1 MQEVTMNI
9 VILDG
14 AVLNPGDNPWTPM
27 EAMGKVT
34 VFDRTPPELVVERA
48 RNAEAI
54 FTNKTR
60 LSADMLKELPKLR
73 YIGVLATGYDVVD
86 IAAAG
91 TRGIPVCNVMA
102 YGVDAVAQHVMA
114 LLLELT
120 RSVSPHS
127 DSVRAGQWTR
137 ATDWCYWL
145 HPLRDLTDMTMGVL
159 GLGNI
164 GRRVAELAHAFGM
177 RVQGWNRSPIS
188 VPEYITLVDKD
199 ALFATSDVVSLHVP
213 LSDDTR
219 GLVNARRLASM
230 KPGSLLINTAR
241 GPLLDEAAVA
251 AALTSGHLGG
261 LGADVLAQE
270 PPAPDNPLLTAPR
283 CLITPHISWATLR
296 ARRNTTR
303 LAAENLRAWLD
314 GSPRNVVNAVHMS

>member
-1 MQEVTMNI
+1 MNI

-14 AVLNPGDNPWTPM
+14 QVLNPGDNPWEPI
-27 EAMGKVT
+27 ESQGEVT
-34 VFDRTPPELVVERA
+34 VYDRTSPDEVVERA
-48 RNAEAI
+48 RDASVI

-60 LSADMLKELPKLR
+60 LTAEILEQLPQLR

-91 TRGIPVCNVMA
+91 KRGIPVCNVVA

-120 RSVSPHS
+120 RSITLHS
-127 DSVRAGQWTR
+127 TTVRAGQWSQAR
-137 ATDWCYWL
+137 DWCYWL
-145 HPLRDLTDMTMGVL
+145 HPLRDLTDMTMGVV

-164 GRRVAELAHAFGM
+164 GLRVAELAHAFGM
-177 RVQGWNRSPIS
+177 PVHAYNRSPKAVPDYIS
-188 VPEYITLVDKD
+188 LMDLD
-199 ALFATSDVVSLHVP
+199 AVFATSDVVSLHVP
-213 LSDDTR
+213 LNDATR
-219 GLVNARRLASM
+219 GLVNATRLASM

-241 GPLLDEAAVA
+241 GPLLDEQAVA
-251 AALTSGHLGG
+251 EALRRGHLGG
-261 LGADVLAQE
+261 LGADVLSQE
-270 PPAPDNPLLTAPR
+270 PPSADNPLLSAPH

-303 LAAENLRAWLD
+303 IAADNLRAWVK
-314 GSPRNVVNAVHMS
+314 GQPQNVVNAAYLG

>member
-1 MQEVTMNI
+1 MNI

-14 AVLNPGDNPWTPM
+14 HVLNPGDNPWDPL
-27 EAMGKVT
+27 ESLGDVT
-34 VFDRTPPELVVERA
+34 VYDRTAPEQVVERA
-48 RNAEAI
+48 QNAVAI

-60 LSADMLKELPKLR
+60 LSAEVLEQLPNLR

-91 TRGIPVCNVMA
+91 KKGIPVCNVVA

-120 RSVSPHS
+120 RSITQHS
-127 DSVRAGQWTR
+127 ATVRAGQWSQ
-137 ATDWCYWL
+137 ATDWCFWL
-145 HPLRDLTDMTMGVL
+145 HPLRDLTDMTMGVV

-164 GRRVAELAHAFGM
+164 GLRVAELAHAFGM
-177 RVQGWNRSPIS
+177 QVHGYNRSPKNI
-188 VPEYITLVDKD
+188 PDYITRMDMD
-199 ALFATSDVVSLHVP
+199 ALFATSDVVSLHLP
-213 LSDDTR
+213 LNESTR
-219 GLVNARRLASM
+219 GLVNAQRLRAM
-230 KPGSLLINTAR
+230 KPGALLLNTAR

-251 AALTSGHLGG
+251 AALASGQLGG
-261 LGADVLAQE
+261 LGADVLSQE
-270 PPAPDNPLLTAPR
+270 PPAPNNPLLTAPR

-303 LAAENLRAWLD
+303 IAAENLRAWLN
-314 GSPRNVVNAVHMS
+314 GTAQNVVNAAQLHSA

>member
-1 MQEVTMNI
+1 MNI

-14 AVLNPGDNPWTPM
+14 QVLNPGDNPWDPIA
-27 EAMGKVT
+27 AMGSIT

-48 RNAEAI
+48 RNAEVI

-60 LSADMLKELPKLR
+60 LPAATLELLPQLR

-91 TRGIPVCNVMA
+91 KRGIPVCNVVA

-114 LLLELT
+114 LMLELT
-120 RSVSPHS
+120 RSITRHS
-127 DSVRAGQWTR
+127 DSVRAGQWSNS
-137 ATDWCYWL
+137 TDWCYWL
-145 HPLRDLTDMTMGVL
+145 HPLRDLTDLTMGVL
-159 GLGNI
+159 GFGNI

-177 RVQGWNRSPIS
+177 RVQAWNRSPVS
-188 VPEYITLVDKD
+188 APDYVSMVSMD

-213 LSDDTR
+213 LTDTTR
-219 GLVNARRLASM
+219 GLINAARLASM

-251 AALTSGHLGG
+251 AALASGHLGG
-261 LGADVLAQE
+261 LGADVLSQE
-270 PPAPDNPLLTAPR
+270 PPTADNPLLSAPR

-296 ARRNTTR
+296 ARKNTMR
-303 LAAENLRAWLD
+303 LAAENLRAWMD
-314 GSPRNVVNAVHMS
+314 GKPQNVVNAAHMA